1 MVIITNKKN
10 KKKLTN
16 KQQHQKQQTKQNH
29 FWKTWQQTGA
39 AVGAAH
45 RLGGYCSSAAAGKHI
60 ILTVNDML
68 MLLLHAMLILD
79 AQAEKRRQSGLP
91 WLLVTALMISAQLVG
106 ASLAAT
112 DFGAEYNVNDDGHQ
126 IKTDL

>member
-1 MVIITNKKN
+1 
-10 KKKLTN
+10 
-16 KQQHQKQQTKQNH
+16 
-29 FWKTWQQTGA
+29 
-39 AVGAAH
+39 
-45 RLGGYCSSAAAGKHI
+45 
-60 ILTVNDML
+60 ML

-91 WLLVTALMISAQLVG
+91 WLLVTALMIAAQLVG

>member
-1 MVIITNKKN
+1 
-10 KKKLTN
+10 
-16 KQQHQKQQTKQNH
+16 
-29 FWKTWQQTGA
+29 
-39 AVGAAH
+39 
-45 RLGGYCSSAAAGKHI
+45 
-60 ILTVNDML
+60 

-91 WLLVTALMISAQLVG
+91 WLLVTALMIAAQLVG

-112 DFGAEYNVNDDGHQ
+112 DFAAEYNVNDDGHQ